1 MLKQYGSMPSQAK
14 LLIYLS
20 FVPSLAIGFIY
31 TDLSFFLTT
40 VRGFSAFF
48 TGLVIMVMGIT
59 MVVTAIPLG
68 ILADRYGRRKFLI
81 VGNLLASVM
90 LAGFALTT
98 SEALLLATAIVEGTT
113 EAAFASAGTA
123 LLAEKAGDKSR
134 TPAFSLS
141 SFLGNMAW
149 GLGGF
154 AIPMVIVIESFGF
167 SSTQSHVFLYMILAA
182 LSLAIT
188 PFLFRLS
195 ESRTSE
201 KTKSF
206 REFIPR
212 KSRAVLLK
220 YAITSLLVA
229 FGAGLFVPLMT
240 QWFEFAFGVSDAVSG
255 PVIGISGFLIAAATL
270 GAPTL
275 AKRLGMVKAIVLT
288 EGLSMV
294 FMIAVPLSPSFPIA
308 GGVYIVRSFLMNVAS
323 PLSTS
328 LIMGLVDP
336 SERGAASG
344 LSAAIWRFPNSLGAG
359 IGGALLGAGYLGLPF
374 YIASALYIASIV
386 LFWILFRGA
395 KLPEERP
402 SAGSA
407 VTSASRQEP
416 PPRSQASPS
425 RQLVPRPV

>member
-1 MLKQYGSMPSQAK
+1 MACSINTAQCRAK

-20 FVPSLAIGFIY
+20 FVPGLAIGFIY

-40 VRGFSAFF
+40 VRGFSALFM
-48 TGLVIMVMGIT
+48 GLVIMVMGMT
-59 MVVTAIPLG
+59 TVVTAIPLG

-81 VGNLLASVM
+81 VGNILASVT
-90 LAGFALTT
+90 LAAFALTT
-98 SEALLLATAIVEGTT
+98 NEILLIAAAVVEGTT

-123 LLAEKAGDKSR
+123 LLAEKAGDRSR
-134 TPAFSLS
+134 TAAFSLS

-154 AIPMVIVIESFGF
+154 AIPVVVVIESLGF
-167 SSTQSHVFLYMILAA
+167 SSTQSHIFLYVVLAA
-182 LSLAIT
+182 MSLAVT
-188 PFLFRLS
+188 PLLLRVG

-201 KTKSF
+201 KTKSL
-206 REFIPR
+206 REFLPR
-212 KSRAVLLK
+212 KSRGVILR
-220 YAITSLLVA
+220 YAATSLLVA

-240 QWFEFAFGVSDAVSG
+240 QWFKFAFGVSDAVSG

-270 GAPTL
+270 GAPNL
-275 AKRLGMVKAIVLT
+275 ARRLGVVRAIVLT

-294 FMIAVPLSPSFPIA
+294 FMVAVPLSPSFPIA
-308 GGVYIVRSFLMNVAS
+308 GGVYIIRSFLMNVAG

-359 IGGALLGAGYLGLPF
+359 IGGALMGAGFLALPF
-374 YIASALYIASIV
+374 YIASVLYIAAIALFWV
-386 LFWILFRGA
+386 LFRDA
-395 KLPEERP
+395 KLPEETPNP
-402 SAGSA
+402 S
-407 VTSASRQEP
+407 
-416 PPRSQASPS
+416 
-425 RQLVPRPV
+425 

>member
-1 MLKQYGSMPSQAK
+1 MFSQYSSMPNQAK

-59 MVVTAIPLG
+59 MVATAIPLG
-68 ILADRYGRRKFLI
+68 ILADRYGRRKFLVI
-81 VGNLLASVM
+81 GNLLASVM
-90 LAGFALTT
+90 LVGFALTT
-98 SEALLLATAIVEGTT
+98 NEVLLVATAIVEGTT
-113 EAAFASAGTA
+113 EASFASAGTA
-123 LLAEKAGDKSR
+123 MLAEKAGDKSR

-154 AIPMVIVIESFGF
+154 AIPAVIVIESLGFG
-167 SSTQSHVFLYMILAA
+167 STQSHIFLYVVLAI

-188 PFLFRLS
+188 PLLFKLG

-201 KTKSF
+201 KTKSL

-212 KSRAVLLK
+212 KSRGILFK
-220 YAITSLLVA
+220 YAATSLLVA

-240 QWFEFAFGVSDAVSG
+240 QWFKFAFGVSDAVSG
-255 PVIGISGFLIAAATL
+255 PVIGVSGFLIAAATL
-270 GAPTL
+270 GAPNL
-275 AKRLGMVKAIVLT
+275 ARRLGIVRAIVLT

-294 FMIAVPLSPSFPIA
+294 FMVAVPLSPSFAIA

-359 IGGALLGAGYLGLPF
+359 IGGALLGAGFLALPF
-374 YIASALYIASIV
+374 YIASVLYIASII
-386 LFWILFRGA
+386 LFWFLFRNA
-395 KLPEERP
+395 KLPEETLRL
-402 SAGSA
+402 S
-407 VTSASRQEP
+407 
-416 PPRSQASPS
+416 
-425 RQLVPRPV
+425 